1 LITSNQIYHSLG
13 KCQEASPWMLAQ
25 TSGWAAGDHTMAIY
39 VPPLSVVWL
48 KISPSA
54 GLILNYLKFN

>member
-1 LITSNQIYHSLG
+1 
-13 KCQEASPWMLAQ
+13 MLAQ
-25 TSGWAAGDHTMAIY
+25 TSGGAAGDHTRAIY